1 MITGTWV
8 SSFGN
13 DTTMP
18 FLFGMNVYAVQYTTL
33 LRAVGLSTIGILMIV
48 GWRRLTPDK
57 EITVIEQ
64 TNEHLKK
71 RRRNILN
78 RWKRRGT

>member
-1 MITGTWV
+1 
-8 SSFGN
+8 
-13 DTTMP
+13 
-18 FLFGMNVYAVQYTTL
+18 MNVYAVQYTTL
-33 LRAVGLSTIGILMIV
+33 LRAVGLSTIGILLIV

>member
-1 MITGTWV
+1 MMTGTWV

-13 DTTMP
+13 DTTFP
-18 FLFGMNVYAVQYTTL
+18 FLFGMEVYAVQYTTL
-33 LRAVGLSTIGILMIV
+33 LRAVGLSSLGILLIV
-48 GWRRLTPDK
+48 CWKKFTPDK

-64 TNEHLKK
+64 TQEHHRK
-71 RRRNILN
+71 RRQNILN